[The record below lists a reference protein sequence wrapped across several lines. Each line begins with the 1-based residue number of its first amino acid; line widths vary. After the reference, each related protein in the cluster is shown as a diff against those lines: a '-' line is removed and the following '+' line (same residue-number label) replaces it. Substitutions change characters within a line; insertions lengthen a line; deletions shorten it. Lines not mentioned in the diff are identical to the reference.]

1 MQDLQIK
8 KILIRDNIDF
18 KRLNLKHQEYER
30 KLQELHSGSIKTEKV
45 WREAQNLKKK
55 KLKLKDL
62 MQKYIL
68 EYRKQVIH

>member
-1 MQDLQIK
+1 MQDHQIK
-8 KILIRDNIDF
+8 KILIRDNVDF
-18 KRLNLKHQEYER
+18 KKLNLKHQECEQ
-30 KLQELHSGSIKTEKV
+30 KLKELHSGSIRTEKE
-45 WREAQNLKKK
+45 WMEAQNLKKK

>member
-1 MQDLQIK
+1 
-8 KILIRDNIDF
+8 
-18 KRLNLKHQEYER
+18 LK
-30 KLQELHSGSIKTEKV
+30 ELHSGSIRTEKE
-45 WREAQNLKKK
+45 WMEAQNLKKK